1 MKLYK
6 VFIEKEAQKD
16 LDNIY
21 NFILKNDS
29 KIKAIRFIRELQNAI
44 ISLKY
49 MLNRYLKSIYI
60 EQENVRDMIAKGYTI
75 PYFIDEDSV
84 YTLAVFRQKNI

>member
-6 VFIEKEAQKD
+6 VLIEKEAQQD

-44 ISLKY
+44 ISLEY
-49 MLNRYLKSIYI
+49 MPNRYRKSIYI
-60 EQENVRDMIAKGYTI
+60 EQENVRDMIVKGYTI

-84 YTLAVFRQKNI
+84 YILAVFRQKNI

>member
-1 MKLYK
+1 MKRYRVL
-6 VFIEKEAQKD
+6 IEKEAQQD

-44 ISLKY
+44 ISLEY
-49 MLNRYLKSIYI
+49 MPNRYRKSIYI
-60 EQENVRDMIAKGYTI
+60 EQENVRDMIVKGYTI
-75 PYFIDEDSV
+75 PYLVNDDSV
-84 YTLAVFRQKNI
+84 HILAVFRQKSF